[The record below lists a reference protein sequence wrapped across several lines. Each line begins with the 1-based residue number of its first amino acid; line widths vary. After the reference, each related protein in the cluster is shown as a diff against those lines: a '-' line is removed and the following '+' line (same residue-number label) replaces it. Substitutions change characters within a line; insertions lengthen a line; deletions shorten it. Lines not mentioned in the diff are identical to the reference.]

1 MKNKIMK
8 EILDWAMCIIIAYI
22 IYVIVN
28 YFFGTVSGVKQSSM
42 FPTSKEG
49 DKLIIS
55 RRVISKKPLERGNVV
70 TLESPIFGPDM
81 EKKGDIAAYPE
92 YEGFSKFLYKVI
104 GLGKKSYV
112 KRIIAL
118 EGEHIFISEEGEVY
132 INDELLEEAYLPK
145 NLKTPRSGDY
155 YEMTVPKG
163 CVFVMGDNREKSADS
178 RAFGAVPDYRIEGN
192 VIARIWPLNKI
203 GKLGG

>member
-1 MKNKIMK
+1 MKNKVVK
-8 EILDWAMCIIIAYI
+8 EILDWVICIIIAYI
-22 IYVIVN
+22 IYIVVN
-28 YFFGTVSGVKQSSM
+28 YFFGTVSGVKQLSM

-55 RRVISKKPLERGNVV
+55 RRVISEKPLERGNIV
-70 TLESPIFGPDM
+70 TLESPIFGADM
-81 EKKGDIAAYPE
+81 EKRGNVAAYPK
-92 YEGFSKFLYKVI
+92 YTGLSKFLYKVI
-104 GLGKKSYV
+104 GIGKKSYV

-132 INDELLEEAYLPK
+132 IDDVLLEETYLPED
-145 NLKTPRSGDY
+145 LKTPRNEEY
-155 YEMTVPKG
+155 YDMIVPEG

-178 RAFGAVPDYRIEGN
+178 RSFGAVPICRIEGN
-192 VIARIWPLNKI
+192 VVVRIWPLNKI